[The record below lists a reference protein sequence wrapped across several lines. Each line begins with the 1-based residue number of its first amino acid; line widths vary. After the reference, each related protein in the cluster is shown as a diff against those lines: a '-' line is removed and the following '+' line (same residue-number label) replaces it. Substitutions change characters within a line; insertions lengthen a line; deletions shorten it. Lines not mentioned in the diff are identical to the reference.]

1 MNFKGLVQKGVPQI
15 MDITSIKSV
24 LHYLTKN
31 ILPTKFETAQQ
42 PDPNTVQLCF
52 RGIDSQTW
60 LEVSWNGDS
69 PRILKIKKPEK
80 IGRESTLSKQ
90 IRYGLKYM
98 ALVSIDQDNFERV
111 IKFGFVKKPG
121 DEISKYL
128 IFELMGK
135 HSNIFYLDNK
145 HKIIAVG
152 KQIKSSQSSFRTI
165 STGSIY
171 SGPPVNLKKQ
181 PREDETFQSWKDSIS
196 IVPESLKYC
205 LINTYQGVSPIL
217 TKQIEV
223 VSKTGNSEIMEKNI
237 DFISDSDLKE
247 IFKNWKI
254 WIIRFK
260 NNKFNFSIFNKDFY
274 CVWFLDKEINYE
286 NKIDLCTGLENYYDN
301 HLKQKKL
308 KLLEKKIE
316 GIIFKQTNT
325 EKRNLDIQYNLLKKS
340 ENYELYK
347 EKADNIFSLNEL
359 NKRDIIKGQKL
370 YKKSKKLKRSGEL
383 IKERLSIYKTNL
395 ERLDE
400 FTTLLENLNSLNHE
414 ELVVRI
420 KLLEEIMEEICNEFN
435 INIKR
440 QKEYKKSTSEIQSL
454 PIQVDT
460 PTGLKLQVGRNMRQN
475 ELISFKFSKKGDL
488 WFHAQESPGSHVVLK
503 SSSQEAS
510 EQDLQIAADLAAL
523 FSKAKRNI
531 KVPINLVKIKDL
543 QKIKKGGPGCVSFKN
558 GEIIWGNP
566 TRGEDYIKKNLKTVI

>member
-1 MNFKGLVQKGVPQI
+1 MQKGVPQI
-15 MDITSIKSV
+15 MDITSIRSV

-42 PDPNTVQLCF
+42 PEPNTIQLCF
-52 RGIDSQTW
+52 RGVDSQTW

-69 PRILKIKKPEK
+69 PRILKINKPEK

-98 ALVSIDQDNFERV
+98 ALISIDQDDFERV
-111 IKFGFVKKPG
+111 IKFSFAKKPG
-121 DEISKYL
+121 DEINKYL

-181 PREDETFQSWKDSIS
+181 PREDESFQSWKDSIS

-217 TKQIEV
+217 TKQLEV
-223 VSKTGNSEIMEKNI
+223 VSATVNSEIMEKN
-237 DFISDSDLKE
+237 K
-247 IFKNWKI
+247 
-254 WIIRFK
+254 
-260 NNKFNFSIFNKDFY
+260 
-274 CVWFLDKEINYE
+274 
-286 NKIDLCTGLENYYDN
+286 
-301 HLKQKKL
+301 
-308 KLLEKKIE
+308 KKIE

-325 EKRNLDIQYNLLKKS
+325 EKKNLNIQYDLLTKS
-340 ENYELYK
+340 ENYEIYK
-347 EKADNIFSLNEL
+347 EKADNIFASHEI
-359 NKRDIIKGQKL
+359 KKQDIIKGQKL
-370 YKKSKKLKRSGEL
+370 YKKSKKLKRSREL
-383 IKERLSIYKTNL
+383 IKERLSIYKTNI

-414 ELVVRI
+414 KLFMRI

-435 INIKR
+435 INIKKQR
-440 QKEYKKSTSEIQSL
+440 EDQKSTYEIESS

-475 ELISFKFSKKGDL
+475 DLISFKFSKKGDL

-503 SSSQEAS
+503 SSSQVAS

-543 QKIKKGGPGCVSFKN
+543 QKIKNGGPGCVSFKN

-566 TRGEDYIKKNLKTVI
+566 TRGEDYIKKNLKTGI

>member
-1 MNFKGLVQKGVPQI
+1 MQKGVPQI
-15 MDITSIKSV
+15 MDITSIRSV

-42 PDPNTVQLCF
+42 PESNTIQLCF
-52 RGIDSQTW
+52 RGVDSQTW

-69 PRILKIKKPEK
+69 PRILKINKPEK

-98 ALVSIDQDNFERV
+98 ALISINQDDFERV
-111 IKFGFVKKPG
+111 IKFGFAKKPG

-145 HKIIAVG
+145 YKIIAVG
-152 KQIKSSQSSFRTI
+152 KQINSSQSSFRTI

-171 SGPPVNLKKQ
+171 SNPPVNLKKQ
-181 PREDETFQSWKDSIS
+181 PREDESFQSWKESIS
-196 IVPESLKYC
+196 TVPECLKYC

-217 TKQIEV
+217 TKQLEV
-223 VSKTGNSEIMEKNI
+223 VSKTSYSEIMEKNI
-237 DFISDSDLKE
+237 DLISDANLKE
-247 IFKNWKI
+247 IFKSWKI
-254 WIIRFK
+254 WINRFE
-260 NNKFNFSIFNKDFY
+260 NNNFNFSIFNKFFY
-274 CVWFLDKEINYE
+274 CVWFLDKEINCE
-286 NKIDLCTGLENYYDN
+286 NNIDLCTGLENYYDY

-308 KLLEKKIE
+308 EFLVNKIE
-316 GIIFKQTNT
+316 GIIFKQTNN
-325 EKRNLDIQYNLLKKS
+325 EKKNLNVQYDLLSKS
-340 ENYELYK
+340 ENYNLYK
-347 EKADNIFSLNEL
+347 EKADEIFTTNEI
-359 NKRDIIKGQKL
+359 KKQDIIRGQKL
-370 YKKSKKLKRSGEL
+370 YKKSKKLKRSSEL
-383 IKERLSIYKTNL
+383 IKERLNIYKTNL
-395 ERLDE
+395 DRLDE

-414 ELVVRI
+414 DLIVKI

-435 INIKR
+435 IYLKR
-440 QKEYKKSTSEIQSL
+440 QREDKKSSSEIQSS

-475 ELISFKFSKKGDL
+475 DLISFKFSKKGDL

-503 SSSQEAS
+503 SSSQSAS

-558 GEIIWGNP
+558 VEIIWGNP